1 MLKDDLIESFK
12 RVEEKLGGL
21 QYVVHTTYKEP
32 KFEIFDSIEKIT
44 DIGLITPIE
53 PNYFKDDKNVY
64 YFSDKEKMMIKV
76 ENVSKEYELA
86 DGTKVPA
93 LKDVSFEVKEGEI
106 LGIMGKSGSG
116 KTTLLRALRGVEHI
130 DDGSIEVGKVKVTST
145 SSQFYYNNLKKETAI
160 HLQRSFGLWPDTVR
174 ENVLRKLYAR
184 KYFDEGDT
192 NFEIAESEFGHE
204 ADELLELVSLT
215 HKADHYASVL
225 SGGEKQ
231 RLIMARQLAK
241 QPKALLLDEPAT
253 MACPRTK
260 QEILDAVKK
269 INKELNITVIIVSHL
284 PDVQKYLADRVIL
297 LEDGEIAD
305 EGSTDEICDTF
316 MRDMDDI
323 VDIQNISTDEDV
335 IDVKDI
341 YKRFYL
347 LTGGEVLQI
356 EDINF
361 KVRNGNILSIIGPS
375 GSGKTVLLRMLGGLD
390 DPDEGEVLYKVE
402 DGWADIDIPGLNR
415 MKIRSKLGFMHQE
428 FALSHYATVLDQLA
442 TRLGY
447 KNQDI
452 VKEAKVRAKKLGLS
466 EELLDSFYLLTD
478 LPETE
483 AKERLRQIN
492 LDGEILNDLFP
503 RFPETATK
511 EAVADI
517 FESLDLD
524 MDILFRKSYE
534 LSGGQKVRVMLALIL
549 VSRPKFLLLDEP
561 FGDLDPITLRDVTN
575 ALKSISKEYDITIVM
590 ISHNTDFI
598 KELSDRAI
606 FMDEGKIIEDSGN
619 IDEIV
624 DNFIDFCHADY
635 LKGD

>member
-1 MLKDDLIESFK
+1 
-12 RVEEKLGGL
+12 
-21 QYVVHTTYKEP
+21 
-32 KFEIFDSIEKIT
+32 
-44 DIGLITPIE
+44 
-53 PNYFKDDKNVY
+53 
-64 YFSDKEKMMIKV
+64 MIKV
-76 ENVSKEYELA
+76 ENVSKDYELD
-86 DGTKVPA
+86 DGTKVTA
-93 LKDVSFEVKEGEI
+93 LKNVSFEVKEGEI

-116 KTTLLRALRGVEHI
+116 KTTLLRALRGVEHM
-130 DDGSIEVGKVKVTST
+130 DEGSIEVGDVKVTSE

-174 ENVLRKLYAR
+174 ENVLRKLYSR
-184 KYFDEGDT
+184 RYFDEGDT
-192 NFEIAESEFGHE
+192 NFEVAESEFGDE

-215 HKADHYASVL
+215 HKSDHYASVL

-253 MACPRTK
+253 MACPKTK
-260 QEILDAVKK
+260 QEILDAIRK
-269 INKELNITVIIVSHL
+269 INKELNITVILVSHL

-305 EGSTDEICDTF
+305 EGSADEICDKF
-316 MRDMDDI
+316 VEGMDDI
-323 VDIQNISTDEDV
+323 VDIQNISTDEEV
-335 IDVKDI
+335 IDVKDV

-361 KVRNGNILSIIGPS
+361 KVFSENILSIIGPS
-375 GSGKTVLLRMLGGLD
+375 GAGKTVLLRMLGGLD
-390 DPDEGEVLYKVE
+390 DPDKGEVLYKVDDE
-402 DGWADIDIPGLNR
+402 WADIDIPGMSR

-428 FALSHYATVLDQLA
+428 FALVHYSTVLSQLA

-447 KNQDI
+447 KNANI
-452 VKEAKVRAKKLGLS
+452 VKEAQERAKNLGLS
-466 EELLDSFYLLTD
+466 DELLDSFYLLTD
-478 LPETE
+478 LPEAE
-483 AKERLRQIN
+483 AKERLRQIG

-524 MDILFRKSYE
+524 MDILHRKSYE
-534 LSGGQKVRVMLALIL
+534 LSGGQQVRVMLALIL

-575 ALKSISKEYDITIVM
+575 ALKTISKDYGITIVM

-598 KELSDRAI
+598 KELSNRAI
-606 FMDEGKIIEDSGN
+606 FMDDGKIIDDSEN

>member
-1 MLKDDLIESFK
+1 
-12 RVEEKLGGL
+12 
-21 QYVVHTTYKEP
+21 
-32 KFEIFDSIEKIT
+32 
-44 DIGLITPIE
+44 
-53 PNYFKDDKNVY
+53 
-64 YFSDKEKMMIKV
+64 MIKV
-76 ENVSKEYELA
+76 ENVSKDYELD
-86 DGTKVPA
+86 DGTKITA

-130 DDGSIEVGKVKVTST
+130 DEGRISVGEVEVTSE
-145 SSQFYYNNLKKETAI
+145 SSQFYYNELKKETAI

-184 KYFDEGDT
+184 NYFDEGDA
-192 NFEIAESEFGHE
+192 NFEIADSEFGDE

-215 HKADHYASVL
+215 HKKDHYASVL

-241 QPKALLLDEPAT
+241 QPIALLLDEPAT
-253 MACPRTK
+253 MACPKTK

-269 INKELNITVIIVSHL
+269 INEELNITVILVSHL

-297 LEDGEIAD
+297 LEDGEIVD
-305 EGSTDEICDTF
+305 EGTPDEICDEF
-316 MRDMDDI
+316 MKDMDEI
-323 VDIQNISTDEDV
+323 VDIQNIATDEDL
-335 IDVKDI
+335 IDVKDVF
-341 YKRFYL
+341 KRFYL
-347 LTGGEVLQI
+347 LTGGEVLQMD
-356 EDINF
+356 DINF
-361 KVRNGNILSIIGPS
+361 KVQKENILSIIGPS
-375 GSGKTVLLRMLGGLD
+375 GAGKTVLLRMLGGLD
-390 DPDEGEVLYKVE
+390 DPDRGEVLYYV
-402 DGWADIDIPGLNR
+402 DGQWNDIDIPGMGR

-447 KNQDI
+447 KNQNI
-452 VKEAKVRAKKLGLS
+452 INEAQERAKKIGLS
-466 EELLDSFYLLTD
+466 EELLDSFYQLTD

-483 AKERLRQIN
+483 AKERLRQVG

-503 RFPETATK
+503 KFPETATK

-524 MDILFRKSYE
+524 MDILYRRSYE

-549 VSRPKFLLLDEP
+549 ISRPKFLLLDEP
-561 FGDLDPITLRDVTN
+561 FGDLDPVTLRDVTN
-575 ALKSISKEYDITIVM
+575 ALKKISKEYEITIVM

-598 KELSDRAI
+598 KELSNRAI
-606 FMDEGKIIEDSGN
+606 FMDDGKIIDDSEN
-619 IDEIV
+619 MDEIV

-635 LKGD
+635 LKGDN

>member
-1 MLKDDLIESFK
+1 
-12 RVEEKLGGL
+12 
-21 QYVVHTTYKEP
+21 
-32 KFEIFDSIEKIT
+32 
-44 DIGLITPIE
+44 
-53 PNYFKDDKNVY
+53 
-64 YFSDKEKMMIKV
+64 MIRV
-76 ENVSKEYELA
+76 ENVSKDYELD
-86 DGTKVPA
+86 DGTKVTA

-116 KTTLLRALRGVEHI
+116 KTTLLRALRGVERI
-130 DDGSIEVGKVKVTST
+130 DEGSIEVGDVKVTSD

-160 HLQRSFGLWPDTVR
+160 HLQRSFGVWPDTVR

-184 KYFDEGDT
+184 EYFDEGDT
-192 NFEIAESEFGHE
+192 NFELADSEFGDE

-215 HKADHYASVL
+215 HKKDHYASVL

-253 MACPRTK
+253 MACPKTK

-297 LEDGEIAD
+297 LEDGEIVD
-305 EGSTDEICDTF
+305 EGAPAEICDRF
-316 MRDMDDI
+316 MEGMEDI
-323 VDIQNISTDEDV
+323 VDIQNVATDEDV
-335 IDVKDI
+335 IDVRDVF
-341 YKRFYL
+341 KRFYL

-361 KVRNGNILSIIGPS
+361 KVQSENILSIIGPS
-375 GSGKTVLLRMLGGLD
+375 GAGKTVLLRMLGGLD
-390 DPDEGEVLYKVE
+390 DPDKGDVLYKVDDE
-402 DGWADIDIPGLNR
+402 WADIDIPGLSR

-428 FALSHYATVLDQLA
+428 FALVHYATVLSQLA

-452 VKEAKVRAKKLGLS
+452 INNAKARAEKLGLS
-466 EELLDSFYLLTD
+466 EKLLDSFYQLTD
-478 LPETE
+478 LPESE
-483 AKERLRQIN
+483 AKDRLMQVG

-524 MDILFRKSYE
+524 MDILHRKSYE
-534 LSGGQKVRVMLALIL
+534 LSGGQKVRVMLSLIL
-549 VSRPKFLLLDEP
+549 ISRPKFLLLDEP

-575 ALKSISKEYDITIVM
+575 ALKTISKDYGITIVM

-598 KELSDRAI
+598 KELSNRAV
-606 FMDEGKIIEDSGN
+606 FMDDGKIIDDSEN

>member
-1 MLKDDLIESFK
+1 
-12 RVEEKLGGL
+12 
-21 QYVVHTTYKEP
+21 
-32 KFEIFDSIEKIT
+32 
-44 DIGLITPIE
+44 
-53 PNYFKDDKNVY
+53 
-64 YFSDKEKMMIKV
+64 MIKI
-76 ENVSKEYELA
+76 ENVSKAYELD
-86 DGTKVPA
+86 DGTKVTA
-93 LKDVSFEVKEGEI
+93 LNDVSFDVEEGEI

-116 KTTLLRALRGVEHI
+116 KSTLLRAIRGVEHI
-130 DDGSIEVGKVKVTST
+130 DEGSISVGKVKVTPD

-184 KYFDEGDT
+184 RYFDEGDT
-192 NFEIAESEFGHE
+192 NFEIAESEFGKE

-215 HKADHYASVL
+215 DKKDHYASVL

-253 MACPRTK
+253 MACPKTK

-269 INKELNITVIIVSHL
+269 INEELNITVIIVSHL

-297 LEDGEIAD
+297 MEDGQIAD
-305 EGSTDEICDTF
+305 EGTPSEICDKF
-316 MRDMDDI
+316 MQGMDDI
-323 VDIQNISTDEDV
+323 VDITNTATDEDV
-335 IDVKDI
+335 IEVNDV

-361 KVRNGNILSIIGPS
+361 SVQRENILSIIGPS
-375 GSGKTVLLRMLGGLD
+375 GAGKTVLLRMLGGLE
-390 DPDEGEVLYKVE
+390 DPDEGEVLYKVA
-402 DGWADIDIPGLNR
+402 DDWADIDIPGMNR

-428 FALSHYATVLDQLA
+428 FALNHYATVLDQLA

-447 KNQDI
+447 KNQNI
-452 VKEAKVRAKKLGLS
+452 VKEARQRAERLGLS
-466 EELLDSFYLLTD
+466 EQLLDSFYLLTD
-478 LPETE
+478 LPENE
-483 AKERLRQIN
+483 AKERLRQVG

-503 RFPETATK
+503 KFPETATK

-524 MDILFRKSYE
+524 MDILHRKSYE

-549 VSRPKFLLLDEP
+549 ISRPEFLLLDEP
-561 FGDLDPITLRDVTN
+561 FGDLDPVTLRDVTN
-575 ALKSISKEYDITIVM
+575 ALKTISKDYGITIVM

-598 KELSDRAI
+598 KELSNRAI
-606 FMDEGKIIEDSGN
+606 FMDNGKIVDDSENIE
-619 IDEIV
+619 EIV
-624 DNFIDFCHADY
+624 DSFIDFCHADY
-635 LKGD
+635 LKGE

>member
-1 MLKDDLIESFK
+1 
-12 RVEEKLGGL
+12 
-21 QYVVHTTYKEP
+21 
-32 KFEIFDSIEKIT
+32 
-44 DIGLITPIE
+44 
-53 PNYFKDDKNVY
+53 
-64 YFSDKEKMMIKV
+64 MIKV
-76 ENVSKEYELA
+76 ENVSKDYELD
-86 DGTKVPA
+86 DGTKVTA
-93 LKDVSFEVKEGEI
+93 LKNVSFEVKEGEI

-130 DDGSIEVGKVKVTST
+130 DEGSIEVGKAKITSE
-145 SSQFYYNNLKKETAI
+145 SSQFYYNELKKETAI

-184 KYFDEGDT
+184 DYFDEGDT
-192 NFEIAESEFGHE
+192 NFEVAESEFGHE

-215 HKADHYASVL
+215 HKKDHYASVL

-253 MACPRTK
+253 MACPKTK

-269 INKELNITVIIVSHL
+269 INKELNITVVLVSHL

-305 EGSTDEICDTF
+305 EGSAEEICDKF
-316 MRDMDDI
+316 MEGMDEI

-335 IDVKDI
+335 IQVNDVF
-341 YKRFYL
+341 KRFYL
-347 LTGGEVLQI
+347 LTGGQVLEM

-361 KVRNGNILSIIGPS
+361 TVQKENILSIIGPS
-375 GSGKTVLLRMLGGLD
+375 GAGKTVLLRMLGGLD
-390 DPDEGEVLYKVE
+390 DPDKGEVLYDVE
-402 DGWADIDIPGLNR
+402 GEWKDIDIPGMSR

-428 FALSHYATVLDQLA
+428 FALTHYATVLNQLA

-447 KNQDI
+447 KNQNI
-452 VKEAKVRAKKLGLS
+452 VKDAQKRAENLGLS
-466 EELLDSFYLLTD
+466 EELLDSFYQLTD

-483 AKERLRQIN
+483 AKERLRQVG
-492 LDGEILNDLFP
+492 LDAEILNDLFP

-524 MDILFRKSYE
+524 MDILYRRSYE

-561 FGDLDPITLRDVTN
+561 FGDLDPVTLRDVTN
-575 ALKSISKEYDITIVM
+575 ALKKISKTYGITIVM
-590 ISHNTDFI
+590 VSHNTDFI
-598 KELSDRAI
+598 KELSNRAL
-606 FMDEGKIIEDSGN
+606 FMDDGKIVDDSEN
-619 IDEIV
+619 INEIV
-624 DNFIDFCHADY
+624 DNFIEFCHADY
-635 LKGD
+635 LLGDK

>member
-1 MLKDDLIESFK
+1 
-12 RVEEKLGGL
+12 
-21 QYVVHTTYKEP
+21 
-32 KFEIFDSIEKIT
+32 
-44 DIGLITPIE
+44 
-53 PNYFKDDKNVY
+53 
-64 YFSDKEKMMIKV
+64 MIKV

-323 VDIQNISTDEDV
+323 VDTQNISTDEDV

>member
-1 MLKDDLIESFK
+1 
-12 RVEEKLGGL
+12 
-21 QYVVHTTYKEP
+21 
-32 KFEIFDSIEKIT
+32 
-44 DIGLITPIE
+44 
-53 PNYFKDDKNVY
+53 
-64 YFSDKEKMMIKV
+64 MIKV
-76 ENVSKEYELA
+76 ENVSKAYELD
-86 DGTKVPA
+86 DGTKVTA
-93 LKDVSFEVKEGEI
+93 LNDVSFEVKEGEI
-106 LGIMGKSGSG
+106 IGIMGKSGSG

-130 DDGSIEVGKVKVTST
+130 DEGSISVGDVKVTSE
-145 SSQFYYNNLKKETAI
+145 SSQFYYNNLKNETAI
-160 HLQRSFGLWPDTVR
+160 HLQRSFGVWPDTVR

-184 KYFDEGDT
+184 RYFDEGDT
-192 NFEIAESEFGHE
+192 NFEVAESEFGEE

-215 HKADHYASVL
+215 HKKDHYASVL

-253 MACPRTK
+253 MACPKTK

-269 INKELNITVIIVSHL
+269 INKELNITVVLVSHL

-297 LEDGEIAD
+297 LEDGEIVD
-305 EGSTDEICDTF
+305 EGSADEICDKF
-316 MRDMDDI
+316 MEGMDDI
-323 VDIQNISTDEDV
+323 VDIQNIATDEDV
-335 IDVKDI
+335 VEVKDV

-361 KVRNGNILSIIGPS
+361 KVQKENILSIIGPS
-375 GSGKTVLLRMLGGLD
+375 GAGKTVLLRMLGGLD
-390 DPDEGEVLYKVE
+390 DPDKGEVLYKVDE
-402 DGWADIDIPGLNR
+402 EWADIDIPGMNR

-428 FALSHYATVLDQLA
+428 FALTHYATVLNQLA

-452 VKEAKVRAKKLGLS
+452 IKDAQKRAKQIGLS
-466 EELLDSFYLLTD
+466 DELLDSFYQLTD
-478 LPETE
+478 LPEAE
-483 AKERLRQIN
+483 AKDRLRQIG
-492 LDGEILNDLFP
+492 LDAEILNDLFP

-517 FESLDLD
+517 FDSLDLD
-524 MDILFRKSYE
+524 MDILYRKSYE

-549 VSRPKFLLLDEP
+549 ISRPKFLLLDEP
-561 FGDLDPITLRDVTN
+561 FGDLDPVTLRDVTN
-575 ALKSISKEYDITIVM
+575 ALKTISKNYGITVIM

-598 KELSDRAI
+598 KELSNRAV
-606 FMDEGKIIEDSGN
+606 FMDDGKIIDDSEN

>member
-1 MLKDDLIESFK
+1 
-12 RVEEKLGGL
+12 
-21 QYVVHTTYKEP
+21 
-32 KFEIFDSIEKIT
+32 
-44 DIGLITPIE
+44 
-53 PNYFKDDKNVY
+53 
-64 YFSDKEKMMIKV
+64 MIKV
-76 ENVSKEYELA
+76 ENVSKDYELD
-86 DGTKVPA
+86 DGTKITA
-93 LKDVSFEVKEGEI
+93 LTDVSFEVEEGEI

-130 DDGSIEVGKVKVTST
+130 DAGKITVGDVSIDSD

-160 HLQRSFGLWPDTVR
+160 HLQRSFGVWPDTVR

-184 KYFDEGDT
+184 RYFDEGDT
-192 NFEIAESEFGHE
+192 NFEVAESEFGEE

-241 QPKALLLDEPAT
+241 KPKALLLDEPAT
-253 MACPRTK
+253 MACPKTK

-269 INKELNITVIIVSHL
+269 INKELNITVVLVSHL

-297 LEDGEIAD
+297 LEDGQIAD
-305 EGSTDEICDTF
+305 EGTPEEICDKF
-316 MRDMDDI
+316 MADMEPI
-323 VDIQNISTDEDV
+323 VDIENISTDKDL
-335 IDVKDI
+335 IDVKDV

-347 LTGGEVLQI
+347 LTGGEVLQMK
-356 EDINF
+356 DINF
-361 KVRNGNILSIIGPS
+361 KVQDKNILSIIGPS
-375 GSGKTVLLRMLGGLD
+375 GAGKTVLLRMLGGLD
-390 DPDEGEVLYKVE
+390 YPDEGDILYYS
-402 DGWADIDIPGLNR
+402 DGEWRDIEMPGLSR

-428 FALSHYATVLDQLA
+428 FALSHYATVLNQLA
-442 TRLGY
+442 ARLGY
-447 KNQDI
+447 KNANV
-452 VKEAKVRAKKLGLS
+452 VKEAQERAKRIGVS

-478 LPETE
+478 LSEME
-483 AKERLRQIN
+483 AKHRLEQIG
-492 LDGEILNDLFP
+492 LDADILNDLFP

-524 MDILFRKSYE
+524 LDILHRRSYE

-561 FGDLDPITLRDVTN
+561 FGDLDPVTLRDVTN
-575 ALKSISKEYDITIVM
+575 SLKKISHDYGITVVM

-598 KELSDRAI
+598 KELSNRAI
-606 FMDEGKIIEDSGN
+606 FMDDGKIIDDSEN

-635 LKGD
+635 LKGE

>member
-1 MLKDDLIESFK
+1 
-12 RVEEKLGGL
+12 
-21 QYVVHTTYKEP
+21 
-32 KFEIFDSIEKIT
+32 
-44 DIGLITPIE
+44 
-53 PNYFKDDKNVY
+53 
-64 YFSDKEKMMIKV
+64 MIKV
-76 ENVSKEYELA
+76 ENVSKDYELD
-86 DGTKVPA
+86 DGTKITA

-130 DDGSIEVGKVKVTST
+130 DEGSISVGKVKVTSE
-145 SSQFYYNNLKKETAI
+145 SSQFYYNELKKETAI

-184 KYFDEGDT
+184 RYFDEGDT
-192 NFEIAESEFGHE
+192 NFEVAESEFGQE
-204 ADELLELVSLT
+204 ADEILEMVSLT
-215 HKADHYASVL
+215 HKKDHYASVL

-231 RLIMARQLAK
+231 RLIIARQLAK
-241 QPKALLLDEPAT
+241 RPKALLLDEPAT
-253 MACPRTK
+253 MACPKTK

-269 INKELNITVIIVSHL
+269 INEELNITIIIVSHL

-297 LEDGEIAD
+297 LEDGEITD
-305 EGSTDEICDTF
+305 EGSANEICDKF
-316 MRDMDDI
+316 MADMDDI

-335 IDVKDI
+335 IEVKDV

-361 KVRNGNILSIIGPS
+361 KVQKENILSIIGPS
-375 GSGKTVLLRMLGGLD
+375 GAGKTVLLRMIGGLD
-390 DPDEGEVLYKVE
+390 DPDKGEVLYNV
-402 DGWADIDIPGLNR
+402 DGEWADIDIPGMNR

-428 FALSHYATVLDQLA
+428 FALTHYATVLNQLA

-452 VKEAKVRAKKLGLS
+452 VKEAKERAERLGLS
-466 EELLDSFYLLTD
+466 DELLDSFYQLTD
-478 LPETE
+478 LPESE
-483 AKERLRQIN
+483 AKDRLMQVG
-492 LDGEILNDLFP
+492 LDAEILNDLFT

-524 MDILFRKSYE
+524 MDILHRKSYE

-561 FGDLDPITLRDVTN
+561 FGDLDPVTLRDVTN
-575 ALKSISKEYDITIVM
+575 ALKTISKDYGITIVM

-598 KELSDRAI
+598 KELSNRAV
-606 FMDEGKIIEDSGN
+606 FMDDGHIIDDSEN

-635 LKGD
+635 LKGE

>member
-1 MLKDDLIESFK
+1 
-12 RVEEKLGGL
+12 
-21 QYVVHTTYKEP
+21 
-32 KFEIFDSIEKIT
+32 
-44 DIGLITPIE
+44 
-53 PNYFKDDKNVY
+53 
-64 YFSDKEKMMIKV
+64 MIKV
-76 ENVSKEYELA
+76 ENVSKAYELD
-86 DGTKVPA
+86 DGTKITA

-116 KTTLLRALRGVEHI
+116 KTTLIRAIRGVEHI
-130 DDGSIEVGKVKVTST
+130 DAGSISVGDAKVTSE

-160 HLQRSFGLWPDTVR
+160 HLQRSFGIWPDTVR

-184 KYFDEGDT
+184 RYFDEGDT
-192 NFEIAESEFGHE
+192 NFEVAESEFGEE

-215 HKADHYASVL
+215 HKKDHYASVL

-253 MACPRTK
+253 MACPKTK

-269 INKELNITVIIVSHL
+269 INKELNITVIVISHL
-284 PDVQKYLADRVIL
+284 PEIQKYLADRVIL
-297 LEDGEIAD
+297 LEDGEIVD
-305 EGSTDEICDTF
+305 EGSAEKICDEF
-316 MRDMDDI
+316 MEGMDDI
-323 VDIQNISTDEDV
+323 VDIENISTDEDV
-335 IDVKDI
+335 IQANDI

-356 EDINF
+356 EDVNF
-361 KVRNGNILSIIGPS
+361 TVQKENILSIIGPS
-375 GSGKTVLLRMLGGLD
+375 GAGKTVLLRMLGGLE
-390 DPDEGEVLYKVE
+390 DPDKGEVLYKLE
-402 DGWADIDIPGLNR
+402 DGSSADIDIPGMGR

-428 FALSHYATVLDQLA
+428 FALNHYATVLNQLA

-447 KNQDI
+447 KNSDI
-452 VKEAKVRAKKLGLS
+452 VKEAQERARKIGLS
-466 EELLDSFYLLTD
+466 DELLDSFYLLTD
-478 LPETE
+478 LPEVE
-483 AKERLRQIN
+483 ARDRLKQIG
-492 LDGEILNDLFP
+492 LDADILDDLFP

-524 MDILFRKSYE
+524 MDILHRKSYE

-549 VSRPKFLLLDEP
+549 ISRPKFLLLDEP
-561 FGDLDPITLRDVTN
+561 FGDLDPVTLRDVTN
-575 ALKSISKEYDITIVM
+575 ALKTIAKDYGITIVM

-598 KELSDRAI
+598 KELSNRAI
-606 FMDEGKIIEDSGN
+606 FMDDGKIVDDSEN

-635 LKGD
+635 LKGE

>member
-1 MLKDDLIESFK
+1 
-12 RVEEKLGGL
+12 
-21 QYVVHTTYKEP
+21 
-32 KFEIFDSIEKIT
+32 
-44 DIGLITPIE
+44 
-53 PNYFKDDKNVY
+53 
-64 YFSDKEKMMIKV
+64 MIKV
-76 ENVSKEYELA
+76 ENVSKEYELD
-86 DGTKVPA
+86 DGTKITA
-93 LKDVSFEVKEGEI
+93 LKNVSFEVKEGEI

-130 DDGSIEVGKVKVTST
+130 DEGSIEVGKAKITSE
-145 SSQFYYNNLKKETAI
+145 SSQFYYNELKKETAI

-184 KYFDEGDT
+184 DYFDEGDT
-192 NFEIAESEFGHE
+192 NFEVAESEFGHE

-215 HKADHYASVL
+215 HKKDHYASVL

-241 QPKALLLDEPAT
+241 RPKALLLDEPAT
-253 MACPRTK
+253 MACPKTK

-269 INKELNITVIIVSHL
+269 INKELNITVILVSHL

-305 EGSTDEICDTF
+305 EGSAEEICDKF
-316 MRDMDDI
+316 MEGMDEI

-335 IDVKDI
+335 IQVNDVF
-341 YKRFYL
+341 KRFYL
-347 LTGGEVLQI
+347 LTGGQVLEM

-361 KVRNGNILSIIGPS
+361 TVQEKNILSIIGPS
-375 GSGKTVLLRMLGGLD
+375 GAGKTVLLRMLGGLD
-390 DPDEGEVLYKVE
+390 DPDKGEVLYDVE
-402 DGWADIDIPGLNR
+402 GEWKDIDIPGMSR

-428 FALSHYATVLDQLA
+428 FALTHYATVLNQLA

-452 VKEAKVRAKKLGLS
+452 VKDAQKRAENLGLS
-466 EELLDSFYLLTD
+466 EELLDSFYQLTD

-483 AKERLRQIN
+483 AKERLRQVG
-492 LDGEILNDLFP
+492 LDAEILNDLFP

-524 MDILFRKSYE
+524 MDILYRRSYE

-561 FGDLDPITLRDVTN
+561 FGDLDPVTLRDVTN
-575 ALKSISKEYDITIVM
+575 ALKKISKTYGITIVM
-590 ISHNTDFI
+590 VSHNTDFI
-598 KELSDRAI
+598 KELSNRAL
-606 FMDEGKIIEDSGN
+606 FMDDGKIVDDSEN
-619 IDEIV
+619 INEIV
-624 DNFIDFCHADY
+624 DNFIEFCHADY
-635 LKGD
+635 LLGDK

>member
-1 MLKDDLIESFK
+1 
-12 RVEEKLGGL
+12 
-21 QYVVHTTYKEP
+21 
-32 KFEIFDSIEKIT
+32 
-44 DIGLITPIE
+44 
-53 PNYFKDDKNVY
+53 
-64 YFSDKEKMMIKV
+64 MMIKV
-76 ENVSKEYELA
+76 ENVSKDYELT
-86 DGTKVPA
+86 DGTKVTA
-93 LKDVSFEVKEGEI
+93 LKNVSFEVKEGEI

-130 DDGSIEVGKVKVTST
+130 DEGSIEVGNVKVTSE
-145 SSQFYYNNLKKETAI
+145 SSQFYYNELKKETAI
-160 HLQRSFGLWPDTVR
+160 HLQRSFGIWPDTVR

-184 KYFDEGDT
+184 RYFDEGDT
-192 NFEIAESEFGHE
+192 NFEVAESEFGDE

-215 HKADHYASVL
+215 HKKDHYASVL

-241 QPKALLLDEPAT
+241 QPTALLLDEPAT
-253 MACPRTK
+253 MACPKTK

-269 INKELNITVIIVSHL
+269 INKELNITIIIVSHL
-284 PDVQKYLADRVIL
+284 PDIQKYLADRVIL
-297 LEDGEIAD
+297 LEDGEIVD
-305 EGSTDEICDTF
+305 EGSPKEICDEF
-316 MRDMDDI
+316 MEDMDDI
-323 VDIQNISTDEDV
+323 VDIQNISTDEDL
-335 IDVKDI
+335 IDVKDV

-347 LTGGEVLQI
+347 LTGGEVLQM

-361 KVRNGNILSIIGPS
+361 KVQDKNILSIIGPS
-375 GSGKTVLLRMLGGLD
+375 GAGKTVLLRMLGGLD
-390 DPDEGEVLYKVE
+390 DPDKGEVLYKVE
-402 DGWADIDIPGLNR
+402 DRWADIDIPGYDR
-415 MKIRSKLGFMHQE
+415 MKIRSKLVFMHQE
-428 FALSHYATVLDQLA
+428 FSLTHYATVLSQLS

-447 KNQDI
+447 KKQDI
-452 VKEAKVRAKKLGLS
+452 VNEARARAEKLGLS

-478 LPETE
+478 LPESE
-483 AKERLRQIN
+483 AKERLRQVG

-524 MDILFRKSYE
+524 MDILHRKSYE
-534 LSGGQKVRVMLALIL
+534 LSGGQKVRVMLAMIL

-561 FGDLDPITLRDVTN
+561 FGDLDPVTLRDVTN
-575 ALKSISKEYDITIVM
+575 ALKTISKDYGITIVM
-590 ISHNTDFI
+590 VSHNTDFI
-598 KELSDRAI
+598 KELSNRAL
-606 FMDEGKIIEDSGN
+606 FMDDGKIIDDSED

>member
-1 MLKDDLIESFK
+1 
-12 RVEEKLGGL
+12 
-21 QYVVHTTYKEP
+21 
-32 KFEIFDSIEKIT
+32 
-44 DIGLITPIE
+44 
-53 PNYFKDDKNVY
+53 
-64 YFSDKEKMMIKV
+64 MIRV
-76 ENVSKEYELA
+76 ENVSKDYELD
-86 DGTKVPA
+86 DGTKVTA

-116 KTTLLRALRGVEHI
+116 KTTLLRALRGVERI
-130 DDGSIEVGKVKVTST
+130 DEGSIEVGDVKVTSD

-160 HLQRSFGLWPDTVR
+160 HLQRSFGVWPDTVR

-184 KYFDEGDT
+184 EYFDEGDT
-192 NFEIAESEFGHE
+192 NFELADSEFGDE

-215 HKADHYASVL
+215 HKKDHYASVL

-253 MACPRTK
+253 MACPKTK

-297 LEDGEIAD
+297 LEDGEIVD
-305 EGSTDEICDTF
+305 EGAPADICDRF
-316 MRDMDDI
+316 MEGMDDI
-323 VDIQNISTDEDV
+323 VDIQNVPTDEDV
-335 IDVKDI
+335 IDVRDVF
-341 YKRFYL
+341 KRFYL

-361 KVRNGNILSIIGPS
+361 KVQSENILSIIGPS
-375 GSGKTVLLRMLGGLD
+375 GAGKTVLLRMLGGLD
-390 DPDEGEVLYKVE
+390 DPDKGDVLYKVDDE
-402 DGWADIDIPGLNR
+402 WADIDIPGLSR

-428 FALSHYATVLDQLA
+428 FALVHYATVLSQLA

-452 VKEAKVRAKKLGLS
+452 INNAKARAEKLGLS
-466 EELLDSFYLLTD
+466 EKLLDSFYQLTD
-478 LPETE
+478 LPESE
-483 AKERLRQIN
+483 AKDRLMQVG

-524 MDILFRKSYE
+524 MDILHRKSYE
-534 LSGGQKVRVMLALIL
+534 LSGGQKVRVMLSLIL
-549 VSRPKFLLLDEP
+549 ISRPKFLLLDEP

-575 ALKSISKEYDITIVM
+575 ALKTISKDYGITIVM

-598 KELSDRAI
+598 KELSNRAV
-606 FMDEGKIIEDSGN
+606 FMDDGKIIDDSEN

>member
-1 MLKDDLIESFK
+1 
-12 RVEEKLGGL
+12 
-21 QYVVHTTYKEP
+21 
-32 KFEIFDSIEKIT
+32 
-44 DIGLITPIE
+44 
-53 PNYFKDDKNVY
+53 
-64 YFSDKEKMMIKV
+64 MIKV
-76 ENVSKEYELA
+76 ENVSKDYELA
-86 DGTKVPA
+86 DGTKVTA
-93 LKDVSFEVKEGEI
+93 LKNVSFEVKEGEI
-106 LGIMGKSGSG
+106 LGIMGRSGSG

-130 DDGSIEVGKVKVTST
+130 DEGSITVGEVSINQD
-145 SSQFYYNNLKKETAI
+145 SSQYYYNKLKKETAI
-160 HLQRSFGLWPDTVR
+160 HLQRSFGIWPDTVR

-184 KYFDEGDT
+184 RYFDEGDT
-192 NFEIAESEFGHE
+192 NFEVAESEFGEE

-215 HKADHYASVL
+215 HKKDHYASVL

-241 QPKALLLDEPAT
+241 QPTALLLDEPAT
-253 MACPRTK
+253 MACPKTK

-305 EGSTDEICDTF
+305 EGSADEICDKF
-316 MRDMDDI
+316 MEGMDDI
-323 VDIQNISTDEDV
+323 VDIQNIATDEDV
-335 IDVKDI
+335 IQVNDI

-356 EDINF
+356 EDVNF
-361 KVRNGNILSIIGPS
+361 TVQRENILSIIGPS
-375 GSGKTVLLRMLGGLD
+375 GAGKTVLLRMMGGLE
-390 DPDEGEVLYKVE
+390 DPDEGEVLYNV
-402 DGWADIDIPGLNR
+402 DGEWNDVDIPGIGR

-428 FALSHYATVLDQLA
+428 FALSHYATVLNQLA

-447 KNQDI
+447 KNQNI
-452 VKEAKVRAKKLGLS
+452 VNEAQERARRIGLS

-478 LPETE
+478 LPEVE
-483 AKERLRQIN
+483 ARDRLKKIG
-492 LDGEILNDLFP
+492 LDADILDDLFP

-524 MDILFRKSYE
+524 MDILHRKSYE

-561 FGDLDPITLRDVTN
+561 FGDLDPVTLRDVTN
-575 ALKSISKEYDITIVM
+575 ALKTISKNYGITIVM

-598 KELSDRAI
+598 KELSNRAV
-606 FMDEGKIIEDSGN
+606 FMDDGKIVDDSED
-619 IDEIV
+619 IDKIV

-635 LKGD
+635 LKGE

>member
-1 MLKDDLIESFK
+1 
-12 RVEEKLGGL
+12 
-21 QYVVHTTYKEP
+21 
-32 KFEIFDSIEKIT
+32 
-44 DIGLITPIE
+44 
-53 PNYFKDDKNVY
+53 
-64 YFSDKEKMMIKV
+64 MIKV
-76 ENVSKEYELA
+76 ENVSKVYELD
-86 DGTKVPA
+86 DGTKITA
-93 LKDVSFEVKEGEI
+93 LNNVSFDVKEGEI

-130 DDGSIEVGKVKVTST
+130 DEGSITVGEVTVTPD

-160 HLQRSFGLWPDTVR
+160 HLQRSFGIWPDTVR

-184 KYFDEGDT
+184 EYYDEGDA
-192 NFEIAESEFGHE
+192 NLELADSEFGDE

-215 HKADHYASVL
+215 HKKDHYASVL

-253 MACPRTK
+253 MACPKTK
-260 QEILDAVKK
+260 QEILDAIIK
-269 INKELNITVIIVSHL
+269 INKELNITVIVVSHL
-284 PDVQKYLADRVIL
+284 PDIQKYLADRVIL

-305 EGSTDEICDTF
+305 EGSADVICDKF
-316 MRDMDDI
+316 MEDMDDI
-323 VDIQNISTDEDV
+323 VDIENIATDEDV
-335 IDVKDI
+335 IQVNDI

-356 EDINF
+356 EDVNF
-361 KVRNGNILSIIGPS
+361 TVQRENILSIIGPS
-375 GSGKTVLLRMLGGLD
+375 GAGKTVLLRMMGGLE
-390 DPDEGEVLYKVE
+390 DPDKGEVLYNV
-402 DGWADIDIPGLNR
+402 DGEWNDVDIPGMGR

-428 FALSHYATVLDQLA
+428 FALSHYATVLNQLA

-447 KNQDI
+447 KNQDV
-452 VKEAKVRAKKLGLS
+452 VKDAQERARRIGLS

-478 LPETE
+478 LPEVE
-483 AKERLRQIN
+483 ARDRLKKIG
-492 LDGEILNDLFP
+492 LDEGILDDLFP
-503 RFPETATK
+503 RFPETATR

-524 MDILFRKSYE
+524 MDILHRKSYE

-561 FGDLDPITLRDVTN
+561 FGDLDPVTLRDVTN
-575 ALKSISKEYDITIVM
+575 ALKTISKDYGITIVM

-598 KELSDRAI
+598 KELSNRAV
-606 FMDEGKIIEDSGN
+606 FMDDGKIIDDSED
-619 IDEIV
+619 IDQIV

>member
-1 MLKDDLIESFK
+1 
-12 RVEEKLGGL
+12 
-21 QYVVHTTYKEP
+21 
-32 KFEIFDSIEKIT
+32 
-44 DIGLITPIE
+44 
-53 PNYFKDDKNVY
+53 
-64 YFSDKEKMMIKV
+64 MIKV
-76 ENVSKEYELA
+76 ENVSKDYELT
-86 DGTKVPA
+86 DGTKVTA
-93 LKDVSFEVKEGEI
+93 LKNVSFEVKEGEI

-130 DDGSIEVGKVKVTST
+130 DEGSIEVGNVKVTSE
-145 SSQFYYNNLKKETAI
+145 SSQFYYNELKKETAI
-160 HLQRSFGLWPDTVR
+160 HLQRSFGIWPDTVR

-184 KYFDEGDT
+184 RYFDEGDT
-192 NFEIAESEFGHE
+192 NFEVAESEFGEE

-215 HKADHYASVL
+215 HKKDHYASVL

-241 QPKALLLDEPAT
+241 QPTALLLDEPAT
-253 MACPRTK
+253 MACPTTK

-269 INKELNITVIIVSHL
+269 INKELNITIIIVSHL
-284 PDVQKYLADRVIL
+284 PDIQKYLADRVIL
-297 LEDGEIAD
+297 LEDGEIVD
-305 EGSTDEICDTF
+305 EGSPKEICDKF
-316 MRDMDDI
+316 MADMDDI
-323 VDIQNISTDEDV
+323 VDIQNISTDEDL
-335 IDVKDI
+335 IDVKDV

-347 LTGGEVLQI
+347 LTGGEVLQM

-361 KVRNGNILSIIGPS
+361 KVQDKNILSIIGPS
-375 GSGKTVLLRMLGGLD
+375 GAGKTVLLRMLGGLD
-390 DPDEGEVLYKVE
+390 DPDKGEVLYKVE
-402 DGWADIDIPGLNR
+402 DKWADIDIPGYDR

-428 FALSHYATVLDQLA
+428 FALTHYATVLSQLS

-447 KNQDI
+447 KKQDI
-452 VKEAKVRAKKLGLS
+452 VNEAKARAEKLGLS

-483 AKERLRQIN
+483 AKERLRQVG

-524 MDILFRKSYE
+524 MDILHRKSYE
-534 LSGGQKVRVMLALIL
+534 LSGGQKVRVMLSLIL

-561 FGDLDPITLRDVTN
+561 FGDLDPVTLRDVTN
-575 ALKSISKEYDITIVM
+575 ALKTISKDYGITIVM
-590 ISHNTDFI
+590 VSHNTDFI
-598 KELSDRAI
+598 KELSNRAI
-606 FMDEGKIIEDSGN
+606 FMDDGKIIDDSED

-635 LKGD
+635 LKGE